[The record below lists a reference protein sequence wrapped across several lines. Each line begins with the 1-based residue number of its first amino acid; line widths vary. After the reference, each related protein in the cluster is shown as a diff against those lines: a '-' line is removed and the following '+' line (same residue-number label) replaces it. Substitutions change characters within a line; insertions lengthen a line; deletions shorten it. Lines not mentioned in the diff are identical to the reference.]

1 MIGKVSIGKSFG
13 GCVRYVMEKDSAQVL
28 DQSGVRGQN
37 AVVAT
42 RDFNA
47 IRRENPDVKN
57 AVMHTSISFA
67 HQDKVSDAIMVNI
80 GRDYLEKMGLQ
91 DQQYLMVRH
100 RDTKHEHMHIVINR
114 VGYNGEVASDR
125 WCKNRTARAC
135 DQLEV
140 KYGLTVARQQNKS
153 KDVALD
159 KIPIK
164 KRLKSDIKS
173 EIEKGLNKGIN
184 NMDQLKSELSK
195 SKISLK
201 IQTQSTGRIN
211 GVSFEKDGLAFK
223 GSSISKEFS
232 YGRLNKQLEQNK
244 KRNRGLSL

>member
-13 GCVRYVMEKDSAQVL
+13 GCVRYVMEKDNAQVL
-28 DQSGVRGQN
+28 DQSGVRSQS
-37 AVVAT
+37 AVMAT

-67 HQDKVSDAIMVNI
+67 HQDKVSDDMMVNI
-80 GRDYLEKMGLQ
+80 GKDYLEKMDLQ
-91 DQQYLMVRH
+91 DRQYLMVRH

-114 VGYNGEVASDR
+114 VGYDGEVASDR

-140 KYGLTVARQQNKS
+140 KYGLTIARQQNKV
-153 KDVALD
+153 KDIAMD

-164 KRLKSDIKS
+164 KRIKSQIKS
-173 EIEKGLNKGIN
+173 EIEKSLHKGIN
-184 NMDQLKSELSK
+184 NMNQLKSELSK
-195 SKISLK
+195 NKISMK
-201 IQTQSTGRIN
+201 VQTQSTGRIN
-211 GVSFEKDGLAFK
+211 GLSFEKDGLAFK
-223 GSSISKEFS
+223 GSSISKDFS
-232 YGRLNKQLEQNK
+232 YGRLNKQLERNK
-244 KRNRGLSL
+244 TRNRGLSL